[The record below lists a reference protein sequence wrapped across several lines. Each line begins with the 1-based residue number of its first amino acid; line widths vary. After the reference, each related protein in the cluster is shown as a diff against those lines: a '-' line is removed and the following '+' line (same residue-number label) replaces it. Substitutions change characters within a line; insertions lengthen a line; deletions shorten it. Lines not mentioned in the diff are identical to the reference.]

1 MPAFAHW
8 ILVALYGAAAM
19 VIAAVLPGISPAV
32 TQGQAILIG
41 LVTFALF
48 ALGHEWSARRAGERH
63 TARLLL
69 ILKRAFDEQRQELE
83 AARREIAILRGD
95 GPRGDPPPRRRPA
108 EPAPAGMTAYAEAFP
123 PYGRTGVRGTEARQ
137 EPEPVEDRQDN
148 RRTALA
154 DALRDTQGPPGSS
167 AGPLMRERT
176 RERGT
181 SRPGPPPVRRMEEPE
196 EVAPPIPSFL
206 MQMREDGEEDDS
218 PNPPGYMPASAADQA
233 SPPRLETAPRKLE
246 NPPADPAAAEVRVLH
261 KLVEALY
268 ADGAPGRAR
277 GLEDLAQTGTT
288 GGFRREPIFGQG
300 RAVTAPKSG
309 LRVVAGVEDQKL
321 LDIVRDALRQDR
333 VDLYLQPIVSLPQR
347 KRRFYECYSRI
358 RAEDGSI
365 ITPDRYLDLARLAG
379 LSTAI
384 DNMLLFRCVN
394 LLRKLQKR
402 DIATRFFCNISAFSL
417 SDRAFFAEFV
427 DYMKSHAELA
437 PQLVLEI
444 GQSDLARHFAQSA
457 PDLERLKNMGYRLS
471 IDRVEDFSAL
481 DIEHFSV
488 LGIEFVKLPAQIIL
502 DKANAGQG
510 NEFRRLKQRL
520 DAAEVDLIVEKIES
534 EQMLVELLEFSIDF
548 GQGFL
553 FGEPRISKDPE
564 GRAT

>member
-1 MPAFAHW
+1 M
-8 ILVALYGAAAM
+8 
-19 VIAAVLPGISPAV
+19 
-32 TQGQAILIG
+32 QA
-41 LVTFALF
+41 
-48 ALGHEWSARRAGERH
+48 
-63 TARLLL
+63 
-69 ILKRAFDEQRQELE
+69 
-83 AARREIAILRGD
+83 
-95 GPRGDPPPRRRPA
+95 
-108 EPAPAGMTAYAEAFP
+108 
-123 PYGRTGVRGTEARQ
+123 
-137 EPEPVEDRQDN
+137 
-148 RRTALA
+148 
-154 DALRDTQGPPGSS
+154 
-167 AGPLMRERT
+167 
-176 RERGT
+176 
-181 SRPGPPPVRRMEEPE
+181 
-196 EVAPPIPSFL
+196 
-206 MQMREDGEEDDS
+206 
-218 PNPPGYMPASAADQA
+218 
-233 SPPRLETAPRKLE
+233 PRLDMAPRKLE

-277 GLEDLAQTGTT
+277 GLEDLAQTGTA
-288 GGFRREPIFGQG
+288 GFRREPIFGQG
-300 RAVTAPKSG
+300 RAASPPKPG
-309 LRVVAGVEDQKL
+309 LRVVAGVEEQKL
-321 LDIVRDALRQDR
+321 LDIVRDGLRQDR

-365 ITPDRYLDLARLAG
+365 ITPDRYLDLARQAG
-379 LSTAI
+379 LLTAI

-394 LLRKLQKR
+394 LMRKLQKR

-427 DYMKSHAELA
+427 EYMKSHAELA

-471 IDRVEDFSAL
+471 IDRVDDFSAL

-488 LGIEFVKLPAQIIL
+488 LGIEFVKLPAQVIL

-548 GQGFL
+548 GQGYL

-564 GRAT
+564 GRGT